1 MYLSLNW
8 LKDFVKIPNN
18 ISSEELAARLTLH
31 TVEVE
36 NITDQAKKFDKVVI
50 GKILEIS
57 RHPNADRLQL
67 TKIDIGAKEILSIVC
82 GASNIEVGQLVPVA
96 MVGAKL
102 PNGLE
107 IKEAEVRGEKSQ
119 GMLCAADELG
129 LGDDHSGILILEANA
144 KIGQS
149 FAKHLHL
156 DDTIFEVDNKSLT
169 NRPDLWSHMG
179 MAREISAIL
188 SSKFTAYKPS
198 EKNKHKKTGNI
209 KLNVKVEATDVCN
222 RYMAVAIEGIKVE
235 SSPNWMQQKLIA
247 AGVRPINNIVDITNY
262 VMLEL
267 GQPMHAFDQKL
278 IDKIVIRTAKKG
290 EVLETL
296 DGNKRN
302 LSEEML
308 VIADGK
314 KPLAVAGVMG
324 GANSEISNETSSI
337 IFESANFDFVSIRK
351 TSQKLNLRT
360 ESSMRFEKGL
370 DPLLAE
376 VALSRAVELT
386 LEICAGAKVSSEKID
401 IFPGKK
407 KFVNQNILLNLN
419 WLQKIIGEELP
430 KGRVVEILSNLGFEI
445 KEKGSDLTVTVPSWR
460 ATRDISIAEDL
471 VEEVARIHGFNS
483 IKSLMP
489 KVEMLPPEKNEVRIL
504 ERRVKE
510 LLSLGGNLTE
520 IYNYSFVGE
529 EQLKKLFI
537 DSSSYLKLVNPIAS
551 HQTMMRQSLLPNLL
565 ENVKANQARFKE
577 FGFFEIGGVFLSIE
591 SEIKKD
597 NQGNGSLPYQER
609 RIGIV
614 LASDTKD
621 GLFRQG
627 KGMVEFLM
635 NALYFEVEWKTDEFK
650 FNWADKAEIA
660 DISVAGKIIGSV
672 AKVDNKI
679 AKNIGLKKEVVVAE
693 LSLRQL
699 LVMQKKQNVKLFEEF
714 EKFPP
719 LVRDLAFVINEKILY
734 SDIRSEIINFNE
746 LIKKVELFDVF
757 HGGKLG
763 ESNKSLAFHIIYQAD
778 RTLTTAEVDIVQE
791 GLLKRME
798 EKFEAKI
805 RNF

>member
-36 NITDQAKKFDKVVI
+36 NITDQAKKFDKVII

-67 TKIDIGAKEILSIVC
+67 TKVDVGGKEVLNIVC

-96 MVGAKL
+96 MIGAVL

-188 SSKFTAYKPS
+188 STKFTAYKPS
-198 EKNKHKKTGNI
+198 EKKHKKITGGI
-209 KLNVKVEATDVCN
+209 KLNVKVEAGDLCN
-222 RYMAVAIEGIKVE
+222 RYMAAAIEGIKVE

-278 IDKIVIRTAKKG
+278 VDKIIIRAAKKG

-302 LSEEML
+302 LAEEML
-308 VIADGK
+308 VIADSK

-324 GANSEISNETSSI
+324 GANSEISDETTSI
-337 IFESANFDFVSIRK
+337 VFESANFDFVSTRK

-360 ESSMRFEKGL
+360 ESSMRFEKGI

-376 VALSRAVELT
+376 TALARAIELT
-386 LEICAGAKVSSEKID
+386 LEICPKASIVSEIID

-407 KFVNQNILLNLN
+407 KFLSKQIQLRLD
-419 WLQKIIGEELP
+419 WLQKIIGEDLG
-430 KGRVVEILSNLGFEI
+430 KGRVIEILTNLGFEI
-445 KEKGSDLTVTVPSWR
+445 KEKNDELIVSVPSWR

-471 VEEVARIHGFNS
+471 AEEVARIHGFNN
-483 IKSLMP
+483 IRSLMP
-489 KVEMLPPEKNEVRIL
+489 KVEMLPPEKNEERTL
-504 ERRVKE
+504 ERRIKE
-510 LLSLGGNLTE
+510 LLSKGGNLHE
-520 IYNYSFVGE
+520 VYNYSFVGE
-529 EQLKKLFI
+529 DQLKKLFI
-537 DSSSYLKLVNPIAS
+537 DSSSYLKLANPIAS
-551 HQTMMRQSLLPNLL
+551 HQTMMRQTLVPNLL
-565 ENVKANQARFKE
+565 ENVKNNQARFKE
-577 FGFFEIGGVFLSIE
+577 FGLFEVGSVFLSID

-597 NQGNGSLPYQER
+597 NQSNDNLPYQEK

-614 LASDTKD
+614 LASDNKE
-621 GLFRQG
+621 GLFRKG
-627 KGMVEFLM
+627 KGIVELLM
-635 NALYFEVEWKTDEFK
+635 SSLNLEVGWKIDEFS
-650 FNWADKAEIA
+650 FNWADKAEVA
-660 DISVAGKIIGSV
+660 DISVADKIIGSV

-679 AKNIGLKKEVVVAE
+679 AKNIGLKKETVVIE

-699 LVMQKKQNVKLFEEF
+699 LALYKKQNVKLFEEF

-719 LVRDLAFVINEKILY
+719 LVRDLAFVINENVLY
-734 SDIRSEIINFNE
+734 SDIRAEIINFNQ

-763 ESNKSLAFHIIYQAD
+763 ENKKSLAFHVVYQAD
-778 RTLTTAEVDIVQE
+778 RTLTTAEVDQIQAE
-791 GLLKRME
+791 LLKRLE
-798 EKFEAKI
+798 ERFEAKI

>member
-36 NITDQAKKFDKVVI
+36 NITDQAKKFDKVII

-67 TKIDIGAKEILSIVC
+67 TKVDVGGKEVLNIVC

-96 MVGAKL
+96 MIGAVL

-188 SSKFTAYKPS
+188 STKFTAYKPS
-198 EKNKHKKTGNI
+198 EKKHKKITGGI
-209 KLNVKVEATDVCN
+209 KLNVKVEAGDLCN
-222 RYMAVAIEGIKVE
+222 RYMAAAIEGIKVE

-278 IDKIVIRTAKKG
+278 VDKIIIRAAKKG

-302 LSEEML
+302 LAEEML
-308 VIADGK
+308 VIADSK

-324 GANSEISNETSSI
+324 GANSEISDETTSI
-337 IFESANFDFVSIRK
+337 VFESANFDFVSTRK

-360 ESSMRFEKGL
+360 ESSIRFEKGI

-376 VALSRAVELT
+376 TALARAIELT
-386 LEICAGAKVSSEKID
+386 LEICPKASIVSEIID

-407 KFVNQNILLNLN
+407 KFLSKQIQLRLD
-419 WLQKIIGEELP
+419 WLQKIIGEDLG
-430 KGRVVEILSNLGFEI
+430 KGRVIEILTNLGFEI
-445 KEKGSDLTVTVPSWR
+445 KEKNDELIVSVPSWR

-471 VEEVARIHGFNS
+471 AEEVARIHGFNN
-483 IKSLMP
+483 IRSLMP
-489 KVEMLPPEKNEVRIL
+489 KVEMLPPEKNEERTL
-504 ERRVKE
+504 ERRIKE
-510 LLSLGGNLTE
+510 LLSKGGNLHE
-520 IYNYSFVGE
+520 VYNYSFVGE
-529 EQLKKLFI
+529 DQLKKLFI
-537 DSSSYLKLVNPIAS
+537 DSSSYLKLANPIAS
-551 HQTMMRQSLLPNLL
+551 HQTMMRQTLVPNLL
-565 ENVKANQARFKE
+565 ENVKNNQARFKE
-577 FGFFEIGGVFLSIE
+577 FGLFEVGSVFLSID

-597 NQGNGSLPYQER
+597 NQSNDNLPYQEK

-614 LASDTKD
+614 LASDNKE
-621 GLFRQG
+621 GLFRKG
-627 KGMVEFLM
+627 KGIVELLM
-635 NALYFEVEWKTDEFK
+635 SSLNLEVGWKIDEFS
-650 FNWADKAEIA
+650 FNWADKAEVA
-660 DISVAGKIIGSV
+660 DISVADKIIGSV

-679 AKNIGLKKEVVVAE
+679 AKNIGLKKETVVIE

-699 LVMQKKQNVKLFEEF
+699 LALYKKQNVKLFEEF

-719 LVRDLAFVINEKILY
+719 LVRDLAFVINENVLY
-734 SDIRSEIINFNE
+734 SDIRAEIINFNQ

-763 ESNKSLAFHIIYQAD
+763 ENKKSLAFHVVYQAD
-778 RTLTTAEVDIVQE
+778 RTLTTAEVDQIQAE
-791 GLLKRME
+791 LLKRLE
-798 EKFEAKI
+798 ERFEAKI

>member
-1 MYLSLNW
+1 M
-8 LKDFVKIPNN
+8 
-18 ISSEELAARLTLH
+18 
-31 TVEVE
+31 
-36 NITDQAKKFDKVVI
+36 
-50 GKILEIS
+50 
-57 RHPNADRLQL
+57 
-67 TKIDIGAKEILSIVC
+67 
-82 GASNIEVGQLVPVA
+82 
-96 MVGAKL
+96 
-102 PNGLE
+102 
-107 IKEAEVRGEKSQ
+107 
-119 GMLCAADELG
+119 
-129 LGDDHSGILILEANA
+129 
-144 KIGQS
+144 
-149 FAKHLHL
+149 
-156 DDTIFEVDNKSLT
+156 
-169 NRPDLWSHMG
+169 
-179 MAREISAIL
+179 
-188 SSKFTAYKPS
+188 
-198 EKNKHKKTGNI
+198 
-209 KLNVKVEATDVCN
+209 
-222 RYMAVAIEGIKVE
+222 
-235 SSPNWMQQKLIA
+235 
-247 AGVRPINNIVDITNY
+247 
-262 VMLEL
+262 
-267 GQPMHAFDQKL
+267 
-278 IDKIVIRTAKKG
+278 
-290 EVLETL
+290 
-296 DGNKRN
+296 
-302 LSEEML
+302 
-308 VIADGK
+308 
-314 KPLAVAGVMG
+314 
-324 GANSEISNETSSI
+324 
-337 IFESANFDFVSIRK
+337 
-351 TSQKLNLRT
+351 
-360 ESSMRFEKGL
+360 
-370 DPLLAE
+370 
-376 VALSRAVELT
+376 
-386 LEICAGAKVSSEKID
+386 
-401 IFPGKK
+401 
-407 KFVNQNILLNLN
+407 
-419 WLQKIIGEELP
+419 
-430 KGRVVEILSNLGFEI
+430 
-445 KEKGSDLTVTVPSWR
+445 TVTVPSWR